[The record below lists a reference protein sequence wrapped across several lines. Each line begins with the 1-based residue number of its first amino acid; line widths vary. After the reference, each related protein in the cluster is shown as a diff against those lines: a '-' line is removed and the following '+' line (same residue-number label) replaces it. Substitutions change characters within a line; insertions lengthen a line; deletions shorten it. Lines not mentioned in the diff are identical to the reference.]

1 MSTLILVAL
10 IFMLI
15 GLGVGYLL
23 TKTFL
28 PQETLRRELEVELT
42 RVRDEHKAYQ
52 QEVSDHFVRT
62 SDLVGNLTQSF
73 HAVQEQLASSALHLA
88 GPEVSRQLM
97 QSSPRVGAAREGVT
111 LSNLPA
117 EPPRDYAPKVP
128 GGILS
133 EHYGLEQDTASRT
146 AQTNVADAL
155 KAEARND
162 EDDDPTFKVG

>member
-10 IFMLI
+10 IFTII
-15 GLGVGYLL
+15 GLGAGYLL
-23 TKTFL
+23 AKTFR
-28 PQETLRRELEVELT
+28 PQETLRRELEAELT

-62 SDLVGNLTQSF
+62 SDLLGNLTHSF
-73 HAVQEQLASSALHLA
+73 QAVQEQLANSAMHLA
-88 GPEVSRQLM
+88 GPEASRQLM
-97 QSSPRVGAAREGVT
+97 QATAKSGAAAAGVT
-111 LSNLPA
+111 LSNLPP

-146 AQTNVADAL
+146 AHTAVADAL

-162 EDDDPTFKVG
+162 EDDPTFKVG